1 MKLNSLCQSAP
12 VLLSSFAALT
22 VAAAALAAAQS
33 GAAPRIEGAVID
45 VPGHGRMSYTISV
58 PRDLREGEPRPL
70 VLALHPGGGSV
81 GGPFLYQIVEP
92 ALRDWGAIIVA
103 PDSPNRRWSVP
114 SAEESVL
121 FLLDDI
127 LARHAIDRDRILVTG
142 FSMGGAGT
150 WFMATH
156 HSERFSG
163 AIPIASAPRDNPL
176 DQIGSMP
183 VHVIHSR
190 DDQLVPIEPAREA
203 ARTLAELG
211 HPAEFTELTGVGHY
225 TMGGYVNALRQAGAW
240 MRAQWDD
247 R

>member
-1 MKLNSLCQSAP
+1 MRS
-12 VLLSSFAALT
+12 
-22 VAAAALAAAQS
+22 
-33 GAAPRIEGAVID
+33 AVID
-45 VPGHGRMSYTISV
+45 VPDHGQMGYTIAV
-58 PRDLREGEPRPL
+58 PGDLREGDPRPL
-70 VLALHPGGGSV
+70 VLALHPGGGSR
-81 GGPFLYQIVEP
+81 GGPFLAQVVEP

-121 FLLDDI
+121 FLLDDV
-127 LARHAIDRDRILVTG
+127 LERYEIDREQILVTG

-156 HSERFSG
+156 HPERFSG

-176 DQIGSMP
+176 DRIGPMP

-190 DDQLVPIEPAREA
+190 DDERVPIEPARA
-203 ARTLAELG
+203 AADALVERG
-211 HPAEFTELTGVGHY
+211 HPTEFTELSGVGHY
-225 TMGGYVNALRQAGAW
+225 SMGGYVEALRDAGAW
-240 MRAQWDD
+240 MRRQWDE

>member
-1 MKLNSLCQSAP
+1 MKLTSLTSFVLALLAMSTTAFAQAGGRPQISAA
-12 VLLSSFAALT
+12 S
-22 VAAAALAAAQS
+22 
-33 GAAPRIEGAVID
+33 ID
-45 VPGHGRMSYTISV
+45 VPGHGPMVYTIAV
-58 PRDLREGEPRPL
+58 PRDLRDGEPRPL
-70 VLALHPGGGSV
+70 VLALHPGGGSR
-81 GGPFLYQIVEP
+81 GGPFLQQIVAP

-127 LARHAIDRDRILVTG
+127 LGKYEIDRDRMLVTG

-156 HSERFSG
+156 HPERFTG

-176 DQIGSMP
+176 DRIGPMP

-190 DDQLVPIEPAREA
+190 DDELVPIGPARA
-203 ARTLAELG
+203 AADTLAQRG
-211 HPAEFTELTGVGHY
+211 QPTEFTELSGVGHY
-225 TMGGYVNALRQAGAW
+225 TMGGYVQALREAGAW
-240 MRAQWDD
+240 MRQQWD

>member
-1 MKLNSLCQSAP
+1 MKLSSL
-12 VLLSSFAALT
+12 LLALLAMST
-22 VAAAALAAAQS
+22 VASAQS
-33 GAAPRIEGAVID
+33 GATPRISAETID
-45 VPGHGRMSYTISV
+45 VPGHGQMLYTIAV
-58 PRDLREGEPRPL
+58 PRDLRDGDSRPL
-70 VLALHPGGGSV
+70 ILALHPGGGSR
-81 GGPFLYQIVEP
+81 GGPFLQQIAEP

-121 FLLDDI
+121 FLLDD
-127 LARHAIDRDRILVTG
+127 LLERYEIDRERILVTG

-156 HSERFSG
+156 YPERFSG

-176 DQIGSMP
+176 DRIGSMP

-190 DDQLVPIEPAREA
+190 DDQLVPIAPARA
-203 ARTLAELG
+203 AADTLAERG
-211 HPAEFTELTGVGHY
+211 HPTEFTELTGVGHY
-225 TMGGYVNALRQAGAW
+225 SMGGYVGALRQAGDW
-240 MRAQWDD
+240 MRQQWDK

>member
-1 MKLNSLCQSAP
+1 MKLILSL
-12 VLLSSFAALT
+12 LAAST
-22 VAAAALAAAQS
+22 AAAAALAAAQS

-81 GGPFLYQIVEP
+81 GGPFLHQIVEP

-127 LARHAIDRDRILVTG
+127 LARHAIDRERILVTG

-156 HSERFSG
+156 HPERFSG

-176 DQIGSMP
+176 AQLGTMP

-190 DDQLVPIEPAREA
+190 DDQLVPIEPARDA
-203 ARTLAELG
+203 ARSLAERG
-211 HPAEFTELTGVGHY
+211 HPAEFTELSGVGHY
-225 TMGGYVNALRQAGAW
+225 TMGGYVNALRQAGTW
-240 MRAQWDD
+240 MRTQWDD